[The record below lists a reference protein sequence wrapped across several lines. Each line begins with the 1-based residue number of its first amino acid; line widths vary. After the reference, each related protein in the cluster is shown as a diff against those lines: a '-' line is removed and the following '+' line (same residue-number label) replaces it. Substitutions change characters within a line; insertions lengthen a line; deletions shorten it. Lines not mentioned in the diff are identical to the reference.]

1 MGSAALGSVEQYS
14 VQENLLLNVQQK
26 LTMLLLRLKLC
37 GIRTVIR
44 CVAIRT
50 GASV

>member
-14 VQENLLLNVQQK
+14 VQESSLLNVQQK

-37 GIRTVIR
+37 SIRTVIR
-44 CVAIRT
+44 CVAIRA